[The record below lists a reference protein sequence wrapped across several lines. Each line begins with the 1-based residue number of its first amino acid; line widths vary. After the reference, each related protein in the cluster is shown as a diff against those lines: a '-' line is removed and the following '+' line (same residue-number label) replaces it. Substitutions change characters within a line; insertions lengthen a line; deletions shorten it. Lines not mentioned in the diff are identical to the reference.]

1 MPTRMPTRTGE
12 KSQYAFSRARGA
24 RRTTVGWRQD
34 KRRAMR
40 ADCNAA
46 QLPPGSWPGL
56 TREALARRRLLPLL
70 GPPGHGG
77 VGALQAPA
85 GDRAG

>member
-1 MPTRMPTRTGE
+1 
-12 KSQYAFSRARGA
+12 
-24 RRTTVGWRQD
+24 
-34 KRRAMR
+34 MR

-46 QLPPGSWPGL
+46 QLQPGSWPGL

-85 GDRAG
+85 GDRAPTERRNDSAQARVPCKRCHPPALHS